1 MAQRLK
7 QQSYWSCAADLDL
20 LAAEMIATMLHRCR
34 HCQQLLRGLIK
45 HVG

>member
-1 MAQRLK
+1 
-7 QQSYWSCAADLDL
+7 
-20 LAAEMIATMLHRCR
+20 MIAGMLERCR